1 MSRRGENIYKR
12 KDNRWEGR
20 YIRGYDM
27 TGKPR
32 LGYVYAKSYRE
43 VREKLASAKV
53 LGVPDTVPDKKYFD
67 IYCREWLLLCRNRV
81 KESTYVKYHTIV
93 NKHLSPVLGNYLP
106 QNLNT
111 IIIEDFSN
119 NLLNVKGLSPKTVR
133 DILTVIKSVLKY
145 IQRQEDVFPDI
156 EIAYP
161 KEQKKKIRVLTPE
174 EQTRFTEFLLLDMDD
189 VKFGILL
196 ALLTGLRIGEI
207 CALRWKDI
215 NIEER
220 ALDIGQTM
228 QRLQITE
235 QGGGAKEGSAAKT
248 KILFG
253 ETKSENSKRLIPLT
267 DYAAALCRRMYVSN
281 PKAYVLTGDER
292 RYMEPRTL
300 QYRLARYTAACGLSD
315 VHFHSLRHTF
325 ATRCIEV
332 GFEIK
337 SLSEVLG
344 HSSVKVTLDRY
355 VHSSM
360 RLKRENMEKLK
371 AVGW

>member
-27 TGKPR
+27 TGKPQ

-67 IYCREWLLLCRNRV
+67 NYCREWLLLCRNRV

-93 NKHLSPVLGNYLP
+93 NKHLTPALGNCLP

-111 IIIEDFSN
+111 IIIEEFSN

-161 KEQKKKIRVLTPE
+161 KEQKKEIRVLTPE

-207 CALRWKDI
+207 CALCWGDI

-220 ALDIGQTM
+220 ALNIGQTM

-235 QGGGAKEGSAAKT
+235 QGGRAKEGSAAKT

-253 ETKSENSKRLIPLT
+253 EAKSENSKRLIPLT

-281 PKAYVLTGDER
+281 PNAYVLTGDER

-300 QYRLARYTAACGLSD
+300 QYRLARYAKDCGLAD